1 MLLLPREIFV
11 ISSYVKFRIKTMK
24 DFHQLLLNRRSYRK
38 YKEQELKAEDVK
50 LILEAALV
58 SPSSKSTMGW
68 EFIVVEDK
76 ETLEK
81 LSLCKE
87 HGARPIAGCKL
98 AVVVVADTTKSDV
111 WVEDASIAS
120 VIMQLQAADLG
131 LGSCWIQ
138 VRQRFTADGV
148 SSEDYVREMFGIPKQ
163 FGVLSVM
170 TFGYK
175 DEERKPYDPEKTQW
189 EKVHIG
195 KW

>member
-1 MLLLPREIFV
+1 MLREIFV
-11 ISSYVKFRIKTMK
+11 ISSYVEFLISNMK

-68 EFIVVEDK
+68 EFIVVEEK

-87 HGARPIAGCKL
+87 HGARPIACCKL
-98 AVVVVADTTKSDV
+98 AVVVTADTTKSDV
-111 WVEDASIAS
+111 WIEDASIAS
-120 VIMQLQAADLG
+120 IIMQLQAADLG

-138 VRQRFTADGV
+138 VRERFTADGV
-148 SSEDYVREMFGIPKQ
+148 SSEEYVREMFGIPEQ
-163 FGVLSVM
+163 YAVLSVIS
-170 TFGYK
+170 FGYK

>member
-1 MLLLPREIFV
+1 
-11 ISSYVKFRIKTMK
+11 MK

-38 YKEQELKAEDVK
+38 YKAQELKAEDVK

-76 ETLEK
+76 EILEK

-98 AVVVVADTTKSDV
+98 AVVVTADTTKSDV
-111 WVEDASIAS
+111 WIEDASIAS

-148 SSEDYVREMFGIPKQ
+148 SSEEYVREMFGIPEQ
-163 FGVLSVM
+163 FAVLSVI

-175 DEERKPYDPEKTQW
+175 HEERKPYDSEKTQW

>member
-1 MLLLPREIFV
+1 
-11 ISSYVKFRIKTMK
+11 MK
-24 DFHQLLLNRRSYRK
+24 DFHQLLLNRRSIRK
-38 YKEQELKAEDVK
+38 YTNQELNADDVK

-68 EFIVVEDK
+68 EFIVVEEK
-76 ETLEK
+76 EDLER
-81 LSLCKE
+81 LSYCKE

-98 AVVVVADTTKSDV
+98 AVVVAADTTKSDV

-120 VIMQLQAADLG
+120 VIMQLQASDLG
-131 LGSCWIQ
+131 IGSCWIQ
-138 VRQRFTADGV
+138 LRERFTQDGI
-148 SSEDYVREMFGIPKQ
+148 SSEEYVREMFGIPEH
-163 FGVLSVM
+163 FGILSVI

-175 DEERKPYDPEKTQW
+175 DEDRKPYDPEKTQW